1 MKTRIFYDGLKF
13 RLKGWKKT
21 VEVIEELIK
30 KENKLPGDIN
40 IIITGDNV
48 VKELNNNFLKHNY
61 YTDVITF
68 DYNKENIVNGEI
80 YISLD
85 RVRKNSINYK
95 VSLKDEVLRVMFH
108 GILHLCGYKDER
120 MKEKKEMRAKEDEWL
135 KYFSRKY

>member
-40 IIITGDNV
+40 IIITRDNV

-61 YTDVITF
+61 NTDVITF

-120 MKEKKEMRAKEDEWL
+120 MEEMKEMRAKEDEWL